1 MTAGP
6 ERAGAAPDGSPWLD
20 RRRALRLVVQLGVLA
35 LGVHLLLPQV
45 AGLERTAE
53 RLARTTWWLPVLLLA
68 LEAASLVAYA
78 EVVRTGLLRGG
89 AALPRALV
97 VRCVLV
103 GNGLGRALPAGTAAS
118 FAVTVGSFRR
128 AGADGVQAAVS
139 VAGAGLLSSA
149 TLAALLPAG
158 VLLALLTE
166 RPTRVVLTAAAA
178 ATAVLVGAALLP
190 RATRDPVVLG
200 DRVRALLV
208 RLVPGRWQRRVDP
221 ARLATVVED
230 GARGVRD
237 LASDRRALGVAGG
250 WALANWLLDAA
261 VLLVLALTIGHGT
274 PVSALLLAYAVGM
287 LVASLPLT
295 PGGVGLVEP
304 VMIGLLVGA
313 GAPAAAATVTVLG
326 WRLVGHWLPI
336 GVGLLLLPGL
346 GRRGTPASRAASRG
360 GRDAAADGRGR
371 SGGRG

>member
-1 MTAGP
+1 MTSVPEQAGV
-6 ERAGAAPDGSPWLD
+6 APDGGSRLD
-20 RRRALRLVVQLGVLA
+20 RRRAVRLVVQLGVLA

-89 AALPRALV
+89 AAVPRALV

-166 RPTRVVLTAAAA
+166 RPTGVVLTAAAA

-190 RATRDPVVLG
+190 RATRDPRALG
-200 DRVRALLV
+200 DRVRALLA

-221 ARLATVVED
+221 ARLAAVVED

-346 GRRGTPASRAASRG
+346 GGRRTGVPGAASRRA
-360 GRDAAADGRGR
+360 RDAAADGRR
-371 SGGRG
+371 